1 MTKGQ
6 NIFSIV
12 LLFFLFQACGFKG
25 EKGIADNE
33 RPSGVGIYKQ
43 ECSACHGSSGNL
55 MMGGAKDLTKST
67 LELSEI
73 QSIIRSGKGTM
84 PAYGEKMSPAEIEA
98 LAEYVQALAK

>member
-12 LLFFLFQACGFKG
+12 LLFFLFQACGSKG

-84 PAYGEKMSPAEIEA
+84 PAYGEKMNPAEIEA